1 MLGHRRRDRGVEA
14 TIQSAEFLGGGRK
27 VLCNGDF
34 RDGLA
39 DIAVIVH
46 DLRHVEPQCPQLT
59 PVLMNAWSMNTTL
72 RAELSVRSSEP
83 HITAVLLEHGG
94 RVSVMRRMPLSSA
107 EWTGPSGARLIATTS
122 GSAAA
127 WDTTRWAVIRRSL
140 R

>member
-1 MLGHRRRDRGVEA
+1 
-14 TIQSAEFLGGGRK
+14 

-94 RVSVMRRMPLSSA
+94 RVSVMVSR
-107 EWTGPSGARLIATTS
+107 
-122 GSAAA
+122 GSAVRSRERAA
-127 WDTTRWAVIRRSL
+127 SPAGSC
-140 R
+140 